1 MPSSPFTTAPGT
13 RANASHTES
22 RRPSVCPAPSI
33 WNAAVAA
40 PQRKPSGIST
50 RPVAVAGFGG
60 RGADGTKLVM
70 VDCPPRGRGV
80 ARGRAG
86 GARPAGRSGH
96 GGSACRGAGTRT
108 AALRRRAAALDG
120 ALHDSRPELA
130 AGEGEGDDE
139 GQGQEEEPRQDERVV
154 DVEVRPE

>member
-86 GARPAGRSGH
+86 GARPAGRSGP
-96 GGSACRGAGTRT
+96 GGAGGRGAGTRP
-108 AALRRRAAALDG
+108 AALRRRASALDG
-120 ALHDSRPELA
+120 ALHDARHELA
-130 AGEGEGDDE
+130 AGEDEDDDE
-139 GQGQEEEPRQDERVV
+139 RQRHEEDPRHDERVV
-154 DVEVRPE
+154 DEEV